1 MEVRCCVYQHV
12 QLVDFI
18 SPREIR
24 FFCSLRHPSHL
35 PHQPQ
40 SHPPP
45 RYSNHIAQIYIPDEG
60 VQWKKVRYDM
70 QPFHLQFFGY
80 FTHLHFACQTRQQNY
95 TQQPNPTQQSIFRS
109 VTKGSAKKK
118 GKQWTAENL
127 SAALYICSLT
137 FIMLLL
143 KSIIPKQPNPNPTQ
157 QSATSQIESCQMG
170 WIRSVL
176 C

>member
-1 MEVRCCVYQHV
+1 
-12 QLVDFI
+12 
-18 SPREIR
+18 
-24 FFCSLRHPSHL
+24 
-35 PHQPQ
+35 
-40 SHPPP
+40 
-45 RYSNHIAQIYIPDEG
+45 
-60 VQWKKVRYDM
+60 M

-80 FTHLHFACQTRQQNY
+80 FTHLHFACQTQQQNY

-143 KSIIPKQPNPNPTQ
+143 KSKIPKQPNPNPNPNPTQ
-157 QSATSQIESCQMG
+157 QSATSRIENCPMR
-170 WIRSVL
+170 WKR
-176 C
+176 

>member
-1 MEVRCCVYQHV
+1 MMESSRTKVTYYKISIT
-12 QLVDFI
+12 LLLLLF

-24 FFCSLRHPSHL
+24 FFRSLRHPSHL

-45 RYSNHIAQIYIPDEG
+45 QCSNHIAQIYIPDKG

-70 QPFHLQFFGY
+70 QPFHL
-80 FTHLHFACQTRQQNY
+80 HFLAILLICTLLVKHDNKTIHNNQTPRNNQSLDQLLKDQQ
-95 TQQPNPTQQSIFRS
+95 R
-109 VTKGSAKKK
+109 KK
-118 GKQWTAENL
+118 GKQWTAGNL

-157 QSATSQIESCQMG
+157 QSATSQIENF
-170 WIRSVL
+170 
-176 C
+176 